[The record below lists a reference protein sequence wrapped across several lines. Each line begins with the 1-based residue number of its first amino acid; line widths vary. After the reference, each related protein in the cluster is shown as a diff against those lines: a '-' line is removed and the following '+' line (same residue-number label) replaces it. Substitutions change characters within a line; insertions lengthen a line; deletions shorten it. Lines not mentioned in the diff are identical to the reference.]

1 MKTPSIL
8 RYIRDVFENALPDAD
23 IDREYFDLLEQSD
36 DPGNRLSGRYN
47 GDGFM
52 PDTDTRDTE
61 AYTEE
66 TETNAGY
73 IHTSRGVRIS
83 FADVNH
89 VSNHARRADG
99 QYTRPGYANTLDL
112 TAHTPPRENASPH
125 VLDTRS

>member
-36 DPGNRLSGRYN
+36 EPGNRVSGRYN

-61 AYTEE
+61 PQTEE

-73 IHTSRGVRIS
+73 IYTSRGVRVS
-83 FADVNH
+83 FADINH
-89 VSNHARRADG
+89 ISNQTRRSDV
-99 QYTRPGYANTLDL
+99 QYTQPGYANTLDL
-112 TAHTPPRENASPH
+112 TMHTPLRENASSH